1 MSSNA
6 GEINGLK
13 TTLLAELKAVKK
25 RMTEN
30 DISSWGLIEQSQI
43 RIEITNT
50 ANQLTLCAI
59 CRKIILDSEEIFACP
74 SCNTI
79 FHLPHL
85 AEWLHIKGSC
95 PTCHTHIPAGVVY

>member
-6 GEINGLK
+6 DEISGLK
-13 TTLLAELKAVKK
+13 TALLAELEAAKK

-30 DISSWGLIEQSQI
+30 DISSWGLIEQSQT

-50 ANQLTLCAI
+50 ANQLTLCMI
-59 CRKIILDSEEIFACP
+59 CWKVILDSEEIFACP
-74 SCNTI
+74 TCNTI

-95 PTCHTHIPAGVVY
+95 PTCQAHIPVGIVY